1 MRKAIKKL
9 VFICFYLLVLPA
21 GLLAIICKKA
31 FNTPLMF
38 HFFAEG
44 FSLVPA
50 FIGHYVRGCYY
61 YQTLKQCP
69 SDLEIMFG
77 SHFTKMEAIVGRN
90 VVIAGHTTIGLV
102 NLGDNCAIGS
112 RISILS
118 GRRQHGFGEVKE
130 NLLAGEDTFDRINI
144 GRSTFLGEGSIIMAN
159 IGEFT
164 IIGAG
169 SVVVKDIPD
178 YVVAVGNP
186 AKVIKERPRQ
196 GQDQAGN

>member
-1 MRKAIKKL
+1 MRKIIKKL
-9 VFICFYLLVLPA
+9 IFICFYLLVLPA
-21 GLLAIICKKA
+21 GLLTIICKKV

-50 FIGHYVRGCYY
+50 FIGQYVRGCYY
-61 YQTLKQCP
+61 NQTMKNCP
-69 SDLEIMFG
+69 ADLEIMFG
-77 SHFTKMEAIVGRN
+77 SHFTKMDAIIGQK

-112 RISILS
+112 HISILS

-130 NLLAGEDTFDRINI
+130 DILEGEDTFDRIII
-144 GRSTFLGEGSIIMAN
+144 GRSSFVGEGSIIMAN
-159 IGEFT
+159 VGEFT

-186 AKVIKERPRQ
+186 AKVIKERPRLAQ
-196 GQDQAGN
+196 SQAGS